1 MEERYLTV
9 TALTKYIKYKFDH
22 DHNLDE
28 VLLEG
33 EISNFKHNSRG
44 HFYFTLKDENAQI
57 SATMFATYA
66 SRVNFEPEDGM
77 KVFVRGNVT
86 VYEPSGTY
94 QINVKEIKTSG
105 LGDLYIAYEKLKKEL
120 EAEGLFDI
128 SHKKPIPRFP
138 NTVGVITSPT
148 GAAIRDIIN
157 TIKRR
162 YPLASVILYP
172 AIVQGNDAKDNIVM
186 QIKKANI
193 DNLCDVL
200 IVGRGGGSI
209 EDLWAFNE
217 KVVAYAIYNSNIPII
232 SAVGHEI
239 DFTIADFVADMRA
252 ATPTAGAELAT
263 PNVDALKD
271 NILFYERT
279 MTKRINYILN
289 ENKMRLMNYDKIIE
303 SRNPKSVLKHK
314 REILNNNSLRLNMFI
329 HNILTNKKHQF
340 DILKTSLDSLNP
352 LSIMDKGY
360 SINRI
365 NDKILTNIN
374 DVKCGDTLV
383 TELKNGK
390 VISKVMEVKE
400 NGK

>member
-217 KVVAYAIYNSNIPII
+217 KIVAYAIYNSNIPII

-360 SINRI
+360 SINKI